1 MLYSFSGGVFLR
13 MEYFLDSFLLASVA
27 GIWFDWCSVLFCI
40 KYCLSKA
47 WCSLLDSFSTHQSWD
62 FRKLQIAFLTE
73 RMFWKEQVSRISESL
88 DLAGFQHHRAPNLFL
103 VAATFPWEWSTS
115 EKRAVSFLQTWLS
128 CSTRALFIYMVPY
141 MGVADL
147 DIFWGYGQIKA
158 PKSLRAEKIESV
170 RRCCAYAKLFAFPN
184 IILVCMHFKL
194 CAVSHTLFP

>member
-1 MLYSFSGGVFLR
+1 MFYSFSGGVFLR

-47 WCSLLDSFSTHQSWD
+47 WCSLLDSFYTHQSWD

-115 EKRAVSFLQTWLS
+115 EKRAVFFPPNLVVLLYKILPILTSFEVMAKSKQRNLS
-128 CSTRALFIYMVPY
+128 A
-141 MGVADL
+141 
-147 DIFWGYGQIKA
+147 Q
-158 PKSLRAEKIESV
+158 
-170 RRCCAYAKLFAFPN
+170 RR
-184 IILVCMHFKL
+184 
-194 CAVSHTLFP
+194 